1 MALTYCNQ
9 KATYEEFYHLKC
21 LYPLPCTHSQ
31 IPSNSTPSLEA
42 LGAAP
47 TLLWWVPREHIGFAL
62 DAIAYA
68 GLGLSAI
75 LVVLGAGNAVI
86 FVTLWALYHSLVNV
100 GQRW

>member
-1 MALTYCNQ
+1 MTTFC
-9 KATYEEFYHLKC
+9 HI
-21 LYPLPCTHSQ
+21 THAQ
-31 IPSNSTPSLEA
+31 IPTNSTPSLEA

-47 TLLWWVPREHIGFAL
+47 TLLWWVPKEHIGFAL
-62 DAIAYA
+62 DAISYA

-86 FVTLWALYHSLVNV
+86 FATLWVLYHSLVNV

>member
-1 MALTYCNQ
+1 MAVTYCNH
-9 KATYEEFYHLKC
+9 TDNI
-21 LYPLPCTHSQ
+21 LPHKSSISTSCTHSQ
-31 IPSNSTPSLEA
+31 IPTNSTPSLEA

-47 TLLWWVPREHIGFAL
+47 TLLWWVPKEHVGFAL

-86 FVTLWALYHSLVNV
+86 FATLWVLYHSLVNV